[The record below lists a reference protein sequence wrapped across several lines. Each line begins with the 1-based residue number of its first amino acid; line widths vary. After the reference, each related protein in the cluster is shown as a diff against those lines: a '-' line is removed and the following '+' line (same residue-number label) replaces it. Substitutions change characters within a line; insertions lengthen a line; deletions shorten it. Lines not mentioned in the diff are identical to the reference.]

1 MFLLRSAF
9 WLTLAFMVMG
19 PQFDF
24 GAAAGDLSAKA
35 VSAGQQMI
43 VSTVRDA
50 PPCTSL
56 ECAGSRAILA
66 AAASSFPSV
75 DTAMQDSSNV
85 LVPVP
90 RPRPDWM
97 G

>member
-9 WLTLAFMVMG
+9 WLTLAFLMMA

-24 GAAAGDLSAKA
+24 GTAAGDLSAKA
-35 VSAGQQMI
+35 VTAGQRMI
-43 VSTVRDA
+43 VSTIEDV
-50 PPCTSL
+50 PCSSL
-56 ECAGSRAILA
+56 ECAGGRAVLA
-66 AAASSFPSV
+66 AAAKSFPSI

-85 LVPVP
+85 PVPVP

>member
-9 WLTLAFMVMG
+9 WLILAFLVMG
-19 PQFDF
+19 PRVDL

-35 VSAGQQMI
+35 VTAGQQMI

-50 PPCTSL
+50 PPCSSL
-56 ECAGSRAILA
+56 ECAGGRAMLA

>member
-9 WLTLAFMVMG
+9 WLLVAFLVIG
-19 PQFDF
+19 PRVDL
-24 GAAAGDLSAKA
+24 GAAAGDLSSQA
-35 VSAGQQMI
+35 VAAGQQMI

-50 PPCTSL
+50 PPCSSL
-56 ECAGSRAILA
+56 ECAGGRAMLA

-75 DTAMQDSSNV
+75 DTAMQDSSIGPA
-85 LVPVP
+85 PVP